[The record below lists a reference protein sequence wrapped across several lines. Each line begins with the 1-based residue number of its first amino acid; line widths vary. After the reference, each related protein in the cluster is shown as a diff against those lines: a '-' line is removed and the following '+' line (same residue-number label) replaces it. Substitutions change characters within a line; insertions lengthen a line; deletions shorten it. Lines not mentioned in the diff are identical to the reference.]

1 MQIDINSDIG
11 EGFGPY
17 RIADDEALFGVIT
30 SANVACGF
38 HAGDP
43 TTMDRTIGL
52 AKDHGVAL
60 GAHVGYPDRVGF
72 GRRRMDVAPQDLR
85 NDILYQVGAL
95 HALARV
101 HGSRITHMSAHGA
114 LGNLASV
121 DRDVAETIVAAGSAF
136 DPEIAFIAMS
146 GSAMDIAAREAGRRV
161 VNVFLADRAYDGD
174 GQLVP
179 RSRPGAVIKD
189 LEAVRHRVTRAV
201 SEGLVD
207 TIEGSTRSVTAQS
220 ILVHSDT
227 AGAVALATAIRE
239 AITRAGARPRPLS
252 VRLEALTA

>member
-17 RIADDEALFGVIT
+17 RIADDESLFRLIT

-60 GAHVGYPDRVGF
+60 GAHVGYADRVGF

-85 NDILYQVGAL
+85 NEVLYQLGAL

-114 LGNLASV
+114 LGNLASA
-121 DRDVAETIVAAGSAF
+121 DRGVAETIVAAGSDF
-136 DPEIAFIAMS
+136 DPDIVFVAMS
-146 GSAMDIAAREAGRRV
+146 GSAMDAAVRDAGRRV
-161 VNVFLADRAYDGD
+161 VNVFLADRAYRAD
-174 GQLVP
+174 GQLAP
-179 RSRPGAVIKD
+179 RARPDAMIKD
-189 LEAVRHRVTRAV
+189 LQEVRRRVVRAMRD
-201 SEGLVD
+201 GLVD
-207 TIEGSTRSVTAQS
+207 TIDGGTLTIAARSV
-220 ILVHSDT
+220 LVHSDT
-227 AGAVALATAIRE
+227 ANAVALATTIRE
-239 AITRAGARPRPLS
+239 AIAEIGGVSTPLS
-252 VRLEALTA
+252 NLPLDT